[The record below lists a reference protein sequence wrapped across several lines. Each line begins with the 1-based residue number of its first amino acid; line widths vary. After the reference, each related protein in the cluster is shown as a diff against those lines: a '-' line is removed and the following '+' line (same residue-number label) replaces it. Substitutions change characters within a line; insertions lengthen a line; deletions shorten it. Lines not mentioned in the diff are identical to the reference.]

1 MQIVWRKRR
10 TIFLWFQKLEIKNRN
25 DRTTMQK
32 QFQRLMSAVALAASV
47 HLWAMPRVSAL
58 APAQE
63 EEPALYY
70 DPYGAAFYLTP
81 EEADTLLPDLDAEPV
96 VLEVPEEDLTPTQDE
111 DTQTASA
118 EEDAVATM
126 PDPDSDHAF
135 DKTDAGFNVTP
146 EPPEEELP
154 KQTPAADV
162 YSEPETISV
171 EVTWGSMNFEYVSGE
186 WDTENLCYKADGSG
200 KAGWQPTETNGN
212 KITFTNSGNVAVNVQ
227 CTYQSDYGY
236 DGYTAT
242 FATDTGSIVFDGVL
256 NTKAK
261 LVPLTALYTGDGI
274 DPADETDTFQAAG
287 ELEVLVTLTGPRP
300 AEEMTNRKI
309 GTITA
314 TISAAKQTTGTSD
327 TTS

>member
-1 MQIVWRKRR
+1 
-10 TIFLWFQKLEIKNRN
+10 
-25 DRTTMQK
+25 MQK

-47 HLWAMPRVSAL
+47 HLWAMPQVSAL

-96 VLEVPEEDLTPTQDE
+96 VLEIPEEDPTPTQDE
-111 DTQTASA
+111 DTPEAA

-126 PDPDSDHAF
+126 PEPDSDHAF

-154 KQTPAADV
+154 KQTPAADTFAATDT
-162 YSEPETISV
+162 ETISV
-171 EVTWGSMNFEYVSGE
+171 TVTWGDMNFEYVSGE
-186 WDTENLCYKADGSG
+186 WDTETLSYQELAGNKT
-200 KAGWQPTETNGN
+200 AGWQPEKTNGN
-212 KITFTNSGNVAVNVQ
+212 KITFTNNGDVAVNVQ
-227 CTYQSDYGY
+227 CAYQRESDYG
-236 DGYTAT
+236 DYTAT
-242 FATDTGSIVFDGVL
+242 FATDTGNPVFDGVL
-256 NTKAK
+256 NTKAR

-274 DPADETDTFQAAG
+274 DPTDEIDTVQAAG

-300 AEEMTNRKI
+300 AAEMTSRKI

-314 TISAAKQTTGTSD
+314 TISAAKQTTDSSD